1 MAVANGNFPD
11 KNDRRYISA
20 AMDAPMLEREYE
32 VALARRWRDEEDA
45 DALHEIIE
53 AHIRLVVRIASKFKG
68 YGLPIGDLIQE
79 GNRGLLE
86 AANRFDPDRNV
97 RYSTYAT
104 WWILAAMQEYIVRNS
119 SIVRIGT
126 TPAQKSLFFNLRKL
140 RAKLTDNL
148 AARMTEEERE
158 LIASE
163 LRVPLAAVER
173 MESHFSRPDQSLN
186 ATVGE
191 SDSNEFVDLLSDDSP
206 TPEAIVG
213 DLIDSETRAKWIAD
227 AMEHLTQREREVITR
242 RFLKDDKITL
252 AEIGET
258 FGVTK
263 ERIRQIEGKA
273 LSKLRESPP
282 GQGHRWDHAELIS
295 RNRQNKKSGATS
307 AAFFDPGYRL
317 AESRVCR
324 RRLTGAI
331 AQIFG
336 PKPLERHKRRVYR
349 FQFLRQRAIRKLCR
363 MALMQARNKVT
374 DLQPFIRNA
383 NAYRAAVMW

>member
-1 MAVANGNFPD
+1 MAVANGIFPD
-11 KNDRRYISA
+11 QNDRRYISA
-20 AMDAPMLEREYE
+20 AMDAPMLEREHE
-32 VALARRWRDEEDA
+32 ADLARRWRDDEDA
-45 DALHEIIE
+45 DALHEIVT
-53 AHIRLVVRIASKFKG
+53 AHVRLVVRIASKFKG

-79 GNRGLLE
+79 GSRGLME
-86 AANRFDPDRNV
+86 AANRFDPERNV

-148 AARMTEEERE
+148 AARMTEDERQ
-158 LIASE
+158 LIATE
-163 LRVPLAAVER
+163 LGVPLAAVER

-191 SDSNEFVDLLSDDSP
+191 SDSDEFVDLLADDSP

-213 DLIDSETRAKWIAD
+213 DMIDSETRAKWIAD
-227 AMEHLTQREREVITR
+227 AMQHLTSREREVITR

-252 AEIGET
+252 AEIGES

-273 LSKLRESPP
+273 LSKLR
-282 GQGHRWDHAELIS
+282 D
-295 RNRQNKKSGATS
+295 
-307 AAFFDPGYRL
+307 
-317 AESRVCR
+317 
-324 RRLTGAI
+324 
-331 AQIFG
+331 
-336 PKPLERHKRRVYR
+336 
-349 FQFLRQRAIRKLCR
+349 
-363 MALMQARNKVT
+363 ALQDRVT
-374 DLQPFIRNA
+374 DGALLN
-383 NAYRAAVMW
+383 

>member
-1 MAVANGNFPD
+1 MAAANGNYPD
-11 KNDRRYISA
+11 KSDRRYISA
-20 AMDAPMLEREYE
+20 AMDAPMLERDYE
-32 VALARRWRDEEDA
+32 LQLARRWREEEDA
-45 DALHEIIE
+45 GALHEIIE
-53 AHIRLVVRIASKFKG
+53 AHLRLVVRIASKFKG

-126 TPAQKSLFFNLRKL
+126 TAAQKRLFFNLRKL

-148 AARMTEEERE
+148 AVRMTEEERE
-158 LIASE
+158 MIASE
-163 LRVPLAAVER
+163 LGVPLAAVER
-173 MESHFSRPDQSLN
+173 MESHFSGPDQSLN

-191 SDSNEFVDLLSDDSP
+191 RDTDEFLDLLSDDSP

-213 DLIDSETRAKWIAD
+213 DLIDSETRAKWIAE
-227 AMEHLTQREREVITR
+227 AMEHLTQREREVIDR
-242 RFLKDDKITL
+242 RFFRDDKITL

-273 LSKLRESPP
+273 LSKLRDAL
-282 GQGHRWDHAELIS
+282 HDKV
-295 RNRQNKKSGATS
+295 NDGAS
-307 AAFFDPGYRL
+307 
-317 AESRVCR
+317 
-324 RRLTGAI
+324 I
-331 AQIFG
+331 
-336 PKPLERHKRRVYR
+336 
-349 FQFLRQRAIRKLCR
+349 
-363 MALMQARNKVT
+363 N
-374 DLQPFIRNA
+374 
-383 NAYRAAVMW
+383 

>member
-1 MAVANGNFPD
+1 MAVANGNYPD

-32 VALARRWRDEEDA
+32 VQLARRWREDEDA
-45 DALHEIIE
+45 NALHEIIE

-186 ATVGE
+186 ATIGE

-213 DLIDSETRAKWIAD
+213 DLIDSETRSKWIAD

-242 RFLKDDKITL
+242 RFLKEDKITL
-252 AEIGET
+252 AQIGET

-273 LSKLRESPP
+273 LSKLRE
-282 GQGHRWDHAELIS
+282 
-295 RNRQNKKSGATS
+295 
-307 AAFFDPGYRL
+307 
-317 AESRVCR
+317 
-324 RRLTGAI
+324 
-331 AQIFG
+331 
-336 PKPLERHKRRVYR
+336 
-349 FQFLRQRAIRKLCR
+349 
-363 MALMQARNKVT
+363 ALQDKVT
-374 DLQPFIRNA
+374 DGTMLN
-383 NAYRAAVMW
+383 